1 MVETRLVYVGLRL
14 AGKSPKTALIAV
26 TRKLV
31 VTLNAAI
38 VRESRDWCGPQRAA
52 STAPLKF

>member
-31 VTLNAAI
+31 QHL
-38 VRESRDWCGPQRAA
+38 
-52 STAPLKF
+52 